1 MYVITRNIFFIN
13 NNIIFKKNINYN
25 KNFIKLYTLI

>member
-13 NNIIFKKNINYN
+13 NNIILKKNINYN